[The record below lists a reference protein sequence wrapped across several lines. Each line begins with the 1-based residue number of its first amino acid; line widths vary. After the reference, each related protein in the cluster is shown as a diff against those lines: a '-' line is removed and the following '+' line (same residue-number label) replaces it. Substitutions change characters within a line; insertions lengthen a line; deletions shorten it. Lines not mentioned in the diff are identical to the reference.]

1 MTFSSLRTASV
12 VMVVLAAILGLV
24 AYSPAAEMELLG
36 AGATF
41 PQPLYSKMFDA
52 YYQQYKVKINY
63 QGIGSGGGINQLIKK
78 TVDFGGTDAFMTEK
92 EFQSAGAPVLSIPT
106 CLGAVVLAYNLPGN
120 PKLNFTSGTIAG
132 IFQGTITKWNDP
144 KIAAINPGITLPNL
158 AISPVHRAD
167 SSGTTFIF
175 TEYLA
180 KTDNTWREKIGLG
193 KSVNWPAGSI
203 GQKGNPGVAGY
214 VKQTPGAIGYVELLY
229 AIQNKMPY
237 GNVKNK
243 AGKFIE
249 PTLKSVTA
257 AANVALPDDTN
268 KSLTNTDAAAGYP
281 ISSFTWLI
289 FYKEQN
295 YGGKTKERA
304 EALAKLLKWM
314 VGDGQRYIETLQY
327 APLSKEAQAKSMNI
341 IKSMTYKG
349 APLLK

>member
-1 MTFSSLRTASV
+1 MFGTFSRVLSLMLV
-12 VMVVLAAILGLV
+12 VFALTCV
-24 AYSPAAEMELLG
+24 ASPASSADMELLG

-52 YYQQYKVKINY
+52 YNQQYKVRINY

-92 EFQSAGAPVLSIPT
+92 ELKSAGAPVLHIPT
-106 CLGAVVLAYNLPGN
+106 CLGAVVVTYNLPGN
-120 PKLNFTSGTIAG
+120 PKLNFTPEMIAG
-132 IFQGTITKWNDP
+132 IFLGTITKWNDP
-144 KIAAINPGITLPNL
+144 KIASANQGVSLPNL
-158 AISPVHRAD
+158 TISPVHRAD
-167 SSGTTFIF
+167 GSGTTFIF

-180 KTDNTWREKIGLG
+180 KANSEWKEKMGLG
-193 KSVNWPAGSI
+193 KSVNWPAGQI

-249 PTLKSVTA
+249 PTLKSVSA
-257 AANVALPDDTN
+257 AANVKIPDDTDI
-268 KSLTNTDAAAGYP
+268 SLTDTDAAAGYP

-295 YGGKTKERA
+295 YGGKAKDRA
-304 EALAKLLKWM
+304 EALAKLLMWT
-314 VGDGQRYIETLQY
+314 VNEGQRYVEPLKY
-327 APLSKEAQAKSMNI
+327 APLSKEAAAKANKLI
-341 IKSMTYKG
+341 RSMTYNDK
-349 APLLK
+349 PLVK

>member
-1 MTFSSLRTASV
+1 MTFSSLRTASL
-12 VMVVLAAILGLV
+12 VMVILAAVLGLAV
-24 AYSPAAEMELLG
+24 HSQAAEMELLG

-52 YYQQYKVKINY
+52 YNQQYKVRINY

-92 EFQSAGAPVLSIPT
+92 ELQSAGAPVLHIPT

-120 PKLNFTSGTIAG
+120 PSLKFTSEIISG
-132 IFQGTITKWNDP
+132 IFLGTITKWNDP
-144 KIAAINPGITLPNL
+144 KIASVNPGAALPNL
-158 AISPVHRAD
+158 TISPVHRAD

-180 KTDNTWREKIGLG
+180 KTSVPWKEKIGLG

-229 AIQNKMPY
+229 AVQNKMAY
-237 GNVKNK
+237 GSVKNK
-243 AGKFIE
+243 TGKFIE
-249 PTLKSVTA
+249 PTLKSVTT
-257 AANVALPDDTN
+257 AANVKIPDDTN
-268 KSLTNTDAAAGYP
+268 ISLTDTSAAAGYP

-304 EALAKLLKWM
+304 EALAKLLMWM
-314 VGDGQRYIETLQY
+314 AGYGQRYVEPLQY
-327 APLSKEAQAKSMNI
+327 APLSKEAAAKAVKLI
-341 IKSMTYKG
+341 GSMTYSG
-349 APLLK
+349 APLVK

>member
-1 MTFSSLRTASV
+1 MINSFLRTVSFTVIALIAV
-12 VMVVLAAILGLV
+12 LGIAGCALAADRELV
-24 AYSPAAEMELLG
+24 G

-52 YYQQYKVKINY
+52 YHQQYKVRINY

-92 EFQSAGAPVLSIPT
+92 EFKSAGAPVLSIPT
-106 CLGAVVLAYNLPGN
+106 CLGAVVVAYNLPGN
-120 PKLNFTSGTIAG
+120 PRLNFTSETIAG
-132 IFQGTITKWNDP
+132 IFLGTITKWNDP
-144 KIAAINPGITLPNL
+144 KIASANPGTALPNL

-180 KTDNTWREKIGLG
+180 KTNDAWREKIGLG

-229 AIQNKMPY
+229 AVQNKMPY

-257 AANVALPDDTN
+257 AANVTIPDDTN
-268 KSLTNTDAAAGYP
+268 KSLTNTDAANGYP

-314 VGDGQRYIETLQY
+314 VGDGQRYVEPLQY
-327 APLSKEAQAKSMNI
+327 APLSREAVAKSINI
-341 IKSMTYKG
+341 INSMTYKG
-349 APLLK
+349 APLLR